1 MKDKIDTLYNVLI
14 PIGAYLGITQIE
26 SILGIII
33 LSFQIILI
41 LYKGIYSIVMKV
53 KNKNYKEIGN
63 DISKTIEELEDLKG
77 DNDNE

>member
-1 MKDKIDTLYNVLI
+1 MKDKIDTLNNVLI

>member
-1 MKDKIDTLYNVLI
+1 MKDKIETFNNVLI

-33 LSFQIILI
+33 LSFQILLI

>member
-1 MKDKIDTLYNVLI
+1 MKDKIETLTNVLI

-33 LSFQIILI
+33 LSFQILLI

-77 DNDNE
+77 GNDNE